1 MADWQVVSVLKKAK
15 VFQVQTN
22 TVFNLRDF
30 TGGVPWGNVNLTVS
44 ITSVDMGYDVI
55 SLQTSYED
63 LGNNQYRAHIYKY
76 KLYQQPMQYVGV
88 PIDGVWK
95 ELYLGEDCGGVSISG
110 NVAGSVVGSSLYCD
124 FLYATPRYPTWT
136 GARVIQIDNQAQG
149 SSTIQTM
156 KIAPPKLGNSIL
168 NYVGF
173 GSTAN
178 SLTISYTPYLLG
190 GAEEVNGV
198 VTILAVET

>member
-1 MADWQVVSVLKKAK
+1 M
-15 VFQVQTN
+15 
-22 TVFNLRDF
+22 
-30 TGGVPWGNVNLTVS
+30 
-44 ITSVDMGYDVI
+44 
-55 SLQTSYED
+55 
-63 LGNNQYRAHIYKY
+63 
-76 KLYQQPMQYVGV
+76 
-88 PIDGVWK
+88 
-95 ELYLGEDCGGVSISG
+95 
-110 NVAGSVVGSSLYCD
+110 
-124 FLYATPRYPTWT
+124 YATPRYPTWT

-156 KIAPPKLGNSIL
+156 KIAPPKLGNSVL